1 VERPESGSLEWESL
15 LMVTGF
21 SFVLGTSSSQR
32 HEITLLIIPS
42 NGRGGGDNAGGAP
55 ASGKK
60 PISTL
65 QQAVA
70 NFGVDPG
77 SGVLTQQDYFEPFE
91 YQSLNGGDRDFGS
104 SGVALLDPTAF
115 SGAGVSRIGVVGGK
129 SGKVYV
135 LNADNLGGFANGSL
149 MEPIHYQFYNMLTKK
164 QDLVAQMLVRDSIA
178 NRCCSTNL
186 CQVIQTIVQPNSL
199 FSGIGS
205 YPLEGGYF

>member
-1 VERPESGSLEWESL
+1 
-15 LMVTGF
+15 M
-21 SFVLGTSSSQR
+21 
-32 HEITLLIIPS
+32 LIIPS

-55 ASGKK
+55 ASGTKL
-60 PISTL
+60 ISTL

-115 SGAGVSRIGVVGGK
+115 SGAGVSRIGVAGGK

-135 LNADNLGGFANGSL
+135 LNADNLGGFANGS
-149 MEPIHYQFYNMLTKK
+149 
-164 QDLVAQMLVRDSIA
+164 SIEA
-178 NRCCSTNL
+178 IYYR
-186 CQVIQTIVQPNSL
+186 
-199 FSGIGS
+199 F
-205 YPLEGGYF
+205 